1 MNMNAIEEA
10 IHRYVNERMDKGKKQ
25 ATERFLA
32 YAYMKFCGEELLEF
46 MKKVGGI
53 SRYYMDFLSVMKNP
67 FKGPEFAWLMSL
79 FILGVIG
86 CMLVSDP
93 DSRNLGIFTLTGVIV
108 NGWTL
113 LSTLFKKWL
122 KLSVL
127 IAIYRELAEISDTE
141 AHSIN

>member
-1 MNMNAIEEA
+1 MNTNAIEEA
-10 IHRYVNERMDKGKKQ
+10 IHRYVDERMEKGKKR
-25 ATERFLA
+25 ARERFLA
-32 YAYMKFCGEELLEF
+32 YANMKFCGEELHEF

-67 FKGPEFAWLMSL
+67 FKGPELAWFLSL

-86 CMLVSDP
+86 CMLIGDP
-93 DSRNLGIFTLTGVIV
+93 GARDLGIFTLTGVLV

-113 LSTLFKKWL
+113 LSTLCKKWL

-127 IAIYRELAEISDTE
+127 IAIYRELAEISDSE
-141 AHSIN
+141 AMTGA